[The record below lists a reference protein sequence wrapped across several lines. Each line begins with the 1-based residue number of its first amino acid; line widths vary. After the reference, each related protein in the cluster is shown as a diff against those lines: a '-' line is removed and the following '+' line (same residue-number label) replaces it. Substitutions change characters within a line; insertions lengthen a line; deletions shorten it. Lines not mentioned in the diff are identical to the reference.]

1 MQDLQ
6 GGQSKNPIITFDS
19 NTHTYTLN
27 GEVVPSVT
35 QMLDVL
41 TYTDYGKID
50 KSVLEYASRR
60 GTDVHEATMEYD
72 LTDSTEVDAEI
83 EPYVR
88 AYAQFVADY
97 KPNYFGIEEVVANE
111 QYHYAGTVDRFGI
124 MDGVQFVLDIK
135 TVASPNRMTYIKTAL
150 QTYLYEIAIGGD
162 FGFVGSKLYV
172 LFLRKDGTYRLVD
185 LKEWWDKHM
194 HEELY
199 MSALRIIRI
208 KDLIKEIK
216 EIN

>member
-6 GGQSKNPIITFDS
+6 GGASKNPMITFDS
-19 NTHTYTLN
+19 TTHTYTLN

-41 TYTDYGKID
+41 TYEDYGKID
-50 KSVLEYASRR
+50 KAVLEYASRR

-97 KPNYFGIEEVVANE
+97 KPNYFGIEEVVSNE
-111 QYHYAGTVDRFGI
+111 QYRYAGTVDRYGV

-162 FGFVGSKLYV
+162 FGFVGSNLYV

-185 LKEWWDKHM
+185 LKKWWGKHM
-194 HEELY
+194 PDELY
-199 MSALRIIRI
+199 KSALNIIKI
-208 KDLIKEIK
+208 KNLIKEIK
-216 EIN
+216 EI

>member
-6 GGQSKNPIITFDS
+6 VGVSKNPMITFDEA
-19 NTHTYTLN
+19 THTYTLN

-41 TYTDYGKID
+41 TYADYGKID
-50 KSVLEYASRR
+50 KAVLEYASRR
-60 GTDVHEATMEYD
+60 GTAVHEATMEYD
-72 LTDSTEVDAEI
+72 LTDSAEVDAET

-97 KPNYFGIEEVVANE
+97 QPNYFGIEEVVANE
-111 QYHYAGTVDRFGI
+111 QYRYAGTVDRFGV

-162 FGFVGSKLYV
+162 FGYLGRNLYV

-185 LKEWWDKHM
+185 LKEWWGKHM
-194 HEELY
+194 PDELY
-199 MSALRIIRI
+199 KSALNIIKIR
-208 KDLIKEIK
+208 DLIQEIK
-216 EIN
+216 EI